1 MAKSNEKFLTLKD
14 LVKYNHDVLF
24 PYMEET
30 FATKEELKK
39 IASKDD
45 IKILNKKLDS
55 ISEDL
60 KKNNKLE
67 TRVADIENVLNMPV
81 FKK

>member
-1 MAKSNEKFLTLKD
+1 MAKSNEKPLTLKD

-30 FATKEELKK
+30 FATKGEFKK
-39 IASKDD
+39 IVSKED

-60 KKNNKLE
+60 KKTNKLE
-67 TRVADIENVLNMPV
+67 SRVVDIENVLNMPAL
-81 FKK
+81 KK